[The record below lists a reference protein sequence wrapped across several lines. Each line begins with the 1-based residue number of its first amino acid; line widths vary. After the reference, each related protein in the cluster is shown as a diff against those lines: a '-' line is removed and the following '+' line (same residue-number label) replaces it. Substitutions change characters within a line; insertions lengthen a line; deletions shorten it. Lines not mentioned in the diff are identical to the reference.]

1 MRLRR
6 KLHDLIVRAVTDA
19 DHPAWA
25 AMRTRLWPEADAK
38 ELESELAGL
47 FALDPPYIVYIAEED
62 GRQIGFIEFWV
73 RSYAE
78 GGPPEPSAY
87 VEGLWVDPQHRRSGV
102 ATALLRQAEAWARC
116 NGFKW
121 LGSDAEASNRDSHVW
136 HKAAGFVAI
145 EQLVV
150 FGKPLK

>member
-1 MRLRR
+1 M
-6 KLHDLIVRAVTDA
+6 IVRAVNDA

-38 ELESELAGL
+38 ELESELVSL
-47 FALDPPYIVYIAEED
+47 FALDPPYTVFIAEED
-62 GRQIGFIEFWV
+62 GRQVGFIELWV

-87 VEGLWVDPQHRRSGV
+87 VEGLWVDPDIRRKGV
-102 ATALLRQAEAWARC
+102 ATALLAKAEQWAREK
-116 NGFKW
+116 GFKW
-121 LGSDAEASNRDSHVW
+121 LGSDAELMNRDSHAW
-136 HKAAGFVAI
+136 HKAAGFAEV
-145 EQLVV
+145 ERLVV

>member
-1 MRLRR
+1 M
-6 KLHDLIVRAVTDA
+6 IVRAVTDA

-25 AMRTRLWPEADAK
+25 EMRSKLWPEADPK
-38 ELESELAGL
+38 ELESELASL
-47 FALDPPYIVYIAEED
+47 FALDPPYTVYMAEED
-62 GRQIGFIEFWV
+62 GKQIGFIELWV

-87 VEGLWVDPQHRRSGV
+87 VEGLWVDPDHRRSGI
-102 ATALLRQAEAWARC
+102 ATALLAKAEEWARAK
-116 NGFKW
+116 GFKW
-121 LGSDAEASNRDSHVW
+121 LGSDAELGNRDSHAW
-136 HKAAGFVAI
+136 HKAAGFLTV

>member
-1 MRLRR
+1 M
-6 KLHDLIVRAVTDA
+6 IVRAVCDA

-25 AMRTRLWPEADAK
+25 EMRARLWPDADPR

-47 FALDPPYIVYIAEED
+47 FALDPPYIVYVAEAD
-62 GRQIGFIEFWV
+62 GAMIGFIELWV

-87 VEGLWVDPQHRRSGV
+87 VEGLWVDPDLRRSGV
-102 ATALLRQAEAWARC
+102 ATALLRQAEEWARGK
-116 NGFKW
+116 GFKW
-121 LGSDAEASNRDSHVW
+121 LGSDAEARNTASHGW
-136 HKAAGFVAI
+136 HKAAGFRAI

-150 FGKPLK
+150 FGKPLD

>member
-1 MRLRR
+1 MTIRP
-6 KLHDLIVRAVTDA
+6 VTDA

-25 AMRTRLWPEADAK
+25 AMRSKLWPDADPR
-38 ELESELAGL
+38 ELEGELASL
-47 FALDPPYIVYIAEED
+47 FALDPPYTVYIAEEA
-62 GRQIGFIEFWV
+62 GRQIGFIELWV

-87 VEGLWVDPQHRRSGV
+87 VEGLWVDPEKRRTGV
-102 ATALLRQAEAWARC
+102 ATALLRQAEKWAKDK
-116 NGFKW
+116 GFKW
-121 LGSDAEASNRDSHVW
+121 LGSDADLDNRDSHAW
-136 HKAAGFVAI
+136 HKAAGFTAI

>member
-1 MRLRR
+1 
-6 KLHDLIVRAVTDA
+6 LIVRAVTDA

-25 AMRTRLWPEADAK
+25 AMRTRLWPDADPK

-47 FALDPPYIVYIAEED
+47 FALDPPYTVYIAEDD
-62 GRQIGFIEFWV
+62 GRQIGFIELWV

-87 VEGLWVDPQHRRSGV
+87 VEGLWVEPGHRRSGV
-102 ATALLRQAEAWARC
+102 ATALLRAAEDWARGK
-116 NGFKW
+116 GFRW
-121 LGSDAEASNRDSHVW
+121 LGSDAEARNTDSHAW
-136 HKAAGFVAI
+136 HKAAGFKAV

-150 FGKPLK
+150 FGKALK

>member
-1 MRLRR
+1 M
-6 KLHDLIVRAVTDA
+6 IVRGVSGA

-25 AMRTRLWPEADAK
+25 AMRTRLWPDADPQ

-47 FALDPPYIVYIAEED
+47 FALDPPYTVFVAEE
-62 GRQIGFIEFWV
+62 GGKQIGFIELWV

-87 VEGLWVDPQHRRSGV
+87 VEGLWVEPDHRRGGV
-102 ATALLRQAEAWARC
+102 ATALLAKAEEWARDK
-116 NGFKW
+116 GFKW
-121 LGSDAEASNRDSHVW
+121 LGSDAELRNRDSHDW
-136 HKAAGFVAI
+136 HKAAGFTAI

>member
-1 MRLRR
+1 MTIRP
-6 KLHDLIVRAVTDA
+6 VTDA

-25 AMRTRLWPEADAK
+25 AMRSKLWPDADPK
-38 ELESELAGL
+38 ELESELASL
-47 FALDPPYIVYIAEED
+47 FALDPPYTVYIAEED
-62 GRQIGFIEFWV
+62 GRQIGFIELWV

-87 VEGLWVDPQHRRSGV
+87 VEGLWVDPEKRRTGV
-102 ATALLRQAEAWARC
+102 ATALLRQAEKWAKDK
-116 NGFKW
+116 GFKW
-121 LGSDAEASNRDSHVW
+121 LGSDADLDNRDSHAW
-136 HKAAGFVAI
+136 HKAAGFTAI